1 MKDPVDKTH
10 SNGVESDTKI
20 GSGEYRSSLTV
31 NSNVESMRSS
41 SSSLAKS
48 ESSQDTPVSVLK
60 SSKNT
65 SSSPTS
71 SCFSKK
77 VSIVTEPLA
86 VVRRERDVQ
95 SPHGDKSHRA
105 SIIQVSADKRAKK
118 VKFYINGDKF
128 FKGAVIAV
136 NNEKFRTFDKLLE
149 HMTKIMCNQVTLPN
163 GVRYIFSLEGK
174 TVTDMDCILNGES
187 YVCSSFQTFK
197 KLDYVSLAGNFCHL
211 VCDPLSKSSPTFRR
225 GPYLE
230 QSEERHLL
238 PRHAEWSLEKGPVQK
253 FWSQQ
258 KFPDKKPAR
267 QRRA

>member
-1 MKDPVDKTH
+1 M
-10 SNGVESDTKI
+10 
-20 GSGEYRSSLTV
+20 
-31 NSNVESMRSS
+31 
-41 SSSLAKS
+41 
-48 ESSQDTPVSVLK
+48 
-60 SSKNT
+60 
-65 SSSPTS
+65 
-71 SCFSKK
+71 
-77 VSIVTEPLA
+77 
-86 VVRRERDVQ
+86 VRRERDVQ

-197 KLDYVSLAGNFCHL
+197 KLDYVSLAGNF
-211 VCDPLSKSSPTFRR
+211 
-225 GPYLE
+225 
-230 QSEERHLL
+230 
-238 PRHAEWSLEKGPVQK
+238 WSLGLLSPQ
-253 FWSQQ
+253 
-258 KFPDKKPAR
+258 
-267 QRRA
+267 